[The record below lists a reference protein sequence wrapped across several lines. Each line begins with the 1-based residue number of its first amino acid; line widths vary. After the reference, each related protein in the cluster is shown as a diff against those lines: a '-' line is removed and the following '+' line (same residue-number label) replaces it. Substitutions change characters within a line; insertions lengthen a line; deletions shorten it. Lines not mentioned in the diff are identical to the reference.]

1 MMRITLPRSKSSS
14 GIAYYC
20 SGDGPPIVLIH
31 GVGLRADSWYLQIK
45 LLEKTNTVIALDLP
59 GHGESV
65 QSNNN
70 LSSLAAFTTQ
80 LQVFADEIISQPF
93 VLIGHSMGAMI
104 AIDFAA
110 RHPEQCLGVAALNA
124 IYKRTYKASIEVKE
138 RAALLHKSKK
148 NDISSITIAR
158 WFGSEPN
165 QEMAEL
171 CRTWLN
177 ECNIDSYSAAYNVF
191 AEENGPSET
200 MLASLSMPILFL
212 TGEIDK
218 NSTAEMTKA
227 MALQCKQGSAAI
239 IENAGHIAQLTHP
252 TKVNEMLRLFIA
264 TCEN

>member
-1 MMRITLPRSKSSS
+1 M
-14 GIAYYC
+14 
-20 SGDGPPIVLIH
+20 
-31 GVGLRADSWYLQIK
+31 
-45 LLEKTNTVIALDLP
+45 EKANTVIALDLP

-93 VLIGHSMGAMI
+93 ILIGHSMGAMI

-158 WFGSEPN
+158 CFGSEPD
-165 QEMAEL
+165 QEM
-171 CRTWLN
+171 
-177 ECNIDSYSAAYNVF
+177 
-191 AEENGPSET
+191 
-200 MLASLSMPILFL
+200 
-212 TGEIDK
+212 
-218 NSTAEMTKA
+218 
-227 MALQCKQGSAAI
+227 
-239 IENAGHIAQLTHP
+239 
-252 TKVNEMLRLFIA
+252 
-264 TCEN
+264 